1 MDDLMTVK
9 TSDFEAN
16 LVIAKSY
23 LIDNGID
30 CIINTEYLTIS
41 TKDGKSA
48 RLQVRSGDYRKA
60 VELLIKGGFTQR
72 EDYEYTP
79 D

>member
-1 MDDLMTVK
+1 MEDLMTVK

-30 CIINTEYLTIS
+30 CIINTEYLTVS
-41 TKDGKSA
+41 TKDGNSA
-48 RLQVRSGDYRKA
+48 RLQVRAADYHRA
-60 VELLIKGGFTQR
+60 VELLIKGGFTKR
-72 EDYEYTP
+72 EDYEYIP

>member
-1 MDDLMTVK
+1 MEDLMTVK

-30 CIINTEYLTIS
+30 CIINTEYLTVS
-41 TKDGKSA
+41 TKDGNSA
-48 RLQVRSGDYRKA
+48 RLQVRGGDYQKA
-60 VELLIKGGFTQR
+60 IELLIKGGFTKR